1 MIPFDLFSLLIFFWH
16 SYNQSLTDPVG
27 FCILQ
32 KMKIFIIRSLKGET
46 KLLSVLPK
54 ESNAGFY
61 FRPTERKIIS
71 TALLNFPFQSCLF
84 TSPTAQK
91 PRASQDKTG
100 SALSR
105 LMSWYVNIR
114 NKLCWHNSMEVS
126 SLLFGKIWDTEVKAC
141 VAAEEKVGGPSGPT
155 SSLDNLFFHR
165 RWKRST
171 PLTLPL
177 LHAHRWFVL
186 RVCGDAGY
194 SYQSSILVCWGQA
207 ALNSP
212 MAWKVWWFWPARCR
226 GFLLLHSLFLVPHSI
241 VSTLEVQLLNAE
253 YYDMGL
259 VGASVPHWTLF
270 PGLCYSSSAV
280 FPKCLWFNAI
290 AMWFLEYFYQNRQ
303 K

>member
-126 SLLFGKIWDTEVKAC
+126 SLLFGKIWDTEVKH
-141 VAAEEKVGGPSGPT
+141 VWQRKKRWEDQVVPPPVWTIFSSTGGG
-155 SSLDNLFFHR
+155 R
-165 RWKRST
+165 GA
-171 PLTLPL
+171 LP
-177 LHAHRWFVL
+177 
-186 RVCGDAGY
+186 
-194 SYQSSILVCWGQA
+194 
-207 ALNSP
+207 
-212 MAWKVWWFWPARCR
+212 
-226 GFLLLHSLFLVPHSI
+226 SLFLCCMLIGDLYWECVEMLATAISPLSWSVEDRLHSTALWRERSGGFGQQDAGGFFFCI
-241 VSTLEVQLLNAE
+241 PFSLCLI
-253 YYDMGL
+253 
-259 VGASVPHWTLF
+259 ASSPHWK
-270 PGLCYSSSAV
+270 YSCWMLSTMTWA
-280 FPKCLWFNAI
+280 
-290 AMWFLEYFYQNRQ
+290 
-303 K
+303 